1 MSQLLVLPNQIQEKM
16 LKMMEGFFPFKVK
29 PLKVK
34 GYKLDPGE
42 QKLIYGDIEVNLR
55 RREFDLVHFMLINH
69 GSIIDRN
76 TILDRVWGLQSN
88 PFTNT
93 VDVHMS
99 HLRRKLVK
107 NNIDILKTI
116 HGVGYRLE
124 I

>member
-1 MSQLLVLPNQIQEKM
+1 MSQLLVLPNQLQEKM

-34 GYKLDPGE
+34 GYKLYPGE
-42 QKLIYGDIEVNLR
+42 QKLVYKNIEVGLR
-55 RREFDLVHFMLINH
+55 KREFDLVHFMLINH
-69 GSIIDRN
+69 GSIMDRN
-76 TILDRVWGLQSN
+76 MILDRVWGLQSN

-99 HLRRKLVK
+99 HLRKKLIK

-116 HGVGYRLE
+116 HGVGYKLE